1 MLIPENVLFAESH
14 EYVRVENGIAT
25 IGLSDY
31 AQQQLGDITY
41 IELPAE
47 GDTVSKGSSVGVIE
61 AVKAASDLYSP
72 ISGEIVEIN
81 SELESA
87 PELVNQDC
95 YGQGWILK
103 IKISEESELS
113 GLMDNQAYKKHV
125 E

>member
-47 GDTVSKGSSVGVIE
+47 GDTVSKGSSIGVIE

-81 SELESA
+81 NELEGS